1 MGARKESLKLHM
13 HILKRL
19 RYRSPYEL
27 WMFVVVALSVF
38 LRFIQ
43 IYFHHPITN
52 SDEGN
57 MGLEALHIAFN
68 GDYPIFFYG
77 LPYMGPV
84 EAYLAAPLF
93 HLFGPSVFTLRL
105 ALLPFHVGFL
115 IATYYLVRLLYT
127 ERFALASIILLSLG
141 SPAVIYL
148 QLMAV
153 GEYPEIEM
161 FAALICLLALSLA
174 LSSHLQRTE
183 RRKRIVLY
191 GVLGLII
198 GVAIWVDF
206 LIGPFVAM
214 GLLLLY
220 LFCRWELLRWSGLS
234 LLLGIII
241 GAFPLIY
248 YNLTAPIDQ
257 NSLNI
262 LWLIHRGGSDL
273 MAAQHMTW
281 LNQLSGTVMISLPLA
296 TGAIPGCPV
305 NAFPPFGRLTS
316 TTLPCVLFNG
326 LWGVGYLVL
335 LSIALV
341 TALLVIWRYSRYM
354 RSHQSLP
361 ADTTQDTVFERRQE
375 MIRGWGRLAILVS
388 VIITI
393 VLYAISASAAV
404 YSDTAYRYLALAIFA
419 IPILL
424 WPLWQGLNLQ
434 NISFNWRRIGRV
446 FISGALLLL
455 IFGTFLV
462 GMVRTF
468 QQIPTDQVYYNNE
481 QALIRDLLRIGATRI
496 YSEYWTCNRLTFD
509 TREKIICVGVG
520 SNMKPGFNRYLPYV
534 PIVQA
539 APHPTYVFPSGSSLI
554 PAFQQYVASSHVQ
567 YKEYRFDGYVV
578 YVMT

>member
-1 MGARKESLKLHM
+1 MKLHM

-19 RYRSPYEL
+19 RYRSSYEL
-27 WMFVVVALSVF
+27 WMFGVVALSVF

-68 GDYPIFFYG
+68 GDHPIFFYG

-93 HLFGPSVFTLRL
+93 HIFGPSVFTLRL
-105 ALLPFHVGFL
+105 ALLPFHAGFL
-115 IATYYLVRLLYT
+115 IATYYLVGLLYT
-127 ERFALASIILLSLG
+127 ERFALASVILLMLG

-161 FAALICLLALSLA
+161 FAALICLITLSLA
-174 LSSHLQRTE
+174 LSSHLQQEE
-183 RRKRIVLY
+183 RGKRIVLY

-206 LIGPFVAM
+206 LIAPFVGM
-214 GLLLLY
+214 GILLLC
-220 LFCRWELLRWSGLS
+220 LFCHREILRWCGLS
-234 LLLGIII
+234 LLLGIIT
-241 GAFPLIY
+241 GASPLIY

-257 NSLNI
+257 NSWSI
-262 LWLIHRGGSDL
+262 LLFIHHGGANL
-273 MAAQHMTW
+273 MAARHMTW
-281 LNQLSGTVMISLPLA
+281 LNQLSGTAMISLPFA
-296 TGAIPGCPV
+296 TGASPVCPV
-305 NAFPPFGRLTS
+305 NAFPPFGMPTS
-316 TTLPCVLFNG
+316 TTLPCVLFYG
-326 LWGVGYLVL
+326 MWGVGYLVL
-335 LSIALV
+335 LFMAFV
-341 TALLVIWRYSRYM
+341 AALLVIWRYVRSR
-354 RSHQSLP
+354 RHALP
-361 ADTTQDTVFERRQE
+361 DTAAQDTDFEKRQE
-375 MIRGWGRLAILVS
+375 MIRGCGRLVILVS

-404 YSDTAYRYLALAIFA
+404 YADTAYRYLALAILA

-446 FISGALLLL
+446 FINGALLLL
-455 IFGTFLV
+455 VFGTFLV

-481 QALIRDLLRIGATRI
+481 QALIRDLLRVGATRI

-520 SNMKPGFNRYLPYV
+520 DNLQLGFNRYSPYV

-539 APHPTYVFPSGSSLI
+539 APHPAYVFPSGSPLLT
-554 PAFQQYVASSHVQ
+554 ALQQHVASSHVQ